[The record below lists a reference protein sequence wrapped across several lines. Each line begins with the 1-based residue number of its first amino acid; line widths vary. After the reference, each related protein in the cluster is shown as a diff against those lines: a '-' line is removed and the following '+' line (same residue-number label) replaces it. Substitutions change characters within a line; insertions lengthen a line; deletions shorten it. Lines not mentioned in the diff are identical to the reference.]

1 MARKMTAA
9 AETDGYGNRI
19 EKVKDVSEEELVL
32 DTPNADEIVGAV
44 QEHLGEASE
53 EPKADA
59 SDVTI
64 TDVQKDAQGTV
75 VGVAALIPVPKRGRG
90 KSLSE
95 GEKRAMIKRVQNRVQ
110 LHRESVSKACKA
122 LGEGYQTYLNACK
135 ALGIDSM
142 VAPRASRKPAEGKK
156 PRATRGSAKG
166 STASAASDDKPVSS
180 SKSPYTLAID
190 ARVLVAANRQPF
202 VEALLEGKSEEAKR
216 VILLLL
222 ES

>member
-9 AETDGYGNRI
+9 VETDGYGNPI
-19 EKVKDVSEEELVL
+19 AKNDEVTEDELGIG
-32 DTPNADEIVGAV
+32 DPDAEEIVEAV
-44 QEHLGEASE
+44 EEHLEEVDE

-64 TDVQKDAQGTV
+64 TDVTRNEKGEATEIRGE
-75 VGVAALIPVPKRGRG
+75 APVRKRGRG

-95 GEKRAMIKRVQNRVQ
+95 GEKRAMVKRVQDRVQ
-110 LHRESVSKACKA
+110 LHHESVSKACKA
-122 LGEGYQTYLNACK
+122 LGETYATYLNACK

-142 VAPRASRKPAEGKK
+142 VAPRAPKKPAEGKK

-166 STASAASDDKPVSS
+166 STASAASDDKPASS

-190 ARVLVAANRQPF
+190 ARVLVAANRQAF
-202 VEALLEGKSEEAKR
+202 IEALLEGKSDEAKR